1 VDSTRLSSKGQI
13 IIPKALR
20 EARGWQAGTVFEIEA
35 VGDAVLLRPVP
46 AFAITTLDDVVGCLG
61 WDGSAKS
68 LADMDA
74 AVAQEARRRAR
85 S

>member
-1 VDSTRLSSKGQI
+1 LDTTRLSSKGQI

-20 EARGWQAGTVFEIEA
+20 DARGWQPGTAFEIEE
-35 VGDAVLLRPVP
+35 VDGGVLLRAVRAFPITKLEDVSGSLVWNGP
-46 AFAITTLDDVVGCLG
+46 ART
-61 WDGSAKS
+61 

-74 AVAQEARRRAR
+74 AVAREAKRRVG